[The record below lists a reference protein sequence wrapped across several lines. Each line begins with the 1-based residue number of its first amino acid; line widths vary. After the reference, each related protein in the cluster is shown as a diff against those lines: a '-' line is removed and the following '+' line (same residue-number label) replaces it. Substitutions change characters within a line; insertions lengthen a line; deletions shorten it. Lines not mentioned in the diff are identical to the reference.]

1 MKQAIK
7 NAFIDAAVF
16 ATEIVV
22 VAVAIIYAEV
32 V

>member
-1 MKQAIK
+1 MKEALK
-7 NAFIDAAVF
+7 NALIDASVF

-22 VAVAIIYAEV
+22 VAIAIIYAEV